1 MTQRKITSVMVN
13 QGCLVAYDGSEK
25 VKEFGQNF
33 VAAAVASPEKVI
45 TVNKGGLVEEWKF
58 DPKFPSLD
66 KVRMWGTSDNA
77 VSIQASGN
85 NCNVTR
91 ANGQTDM
98 YINGQ
103 KSRTVGSANTPAP
116 KTSNQSSSEDYEP
129 EQSYQQSNS
138 SADIPDGFMA
148 GMGHRCKVLI
158 TEPIPG
164 PWAKIVVWFTAISSA
179 VAAGVILYNIGEV
192 DSSLVISTLGLVAV
206 NVGLSYWLRH
216 AIAKVLVRSWYGA
229 PLVIL
234 GALIGQSYP
243 DIGVIVMAAGAIAW
257 FWPIWPIALIVI
269 CVVFVVMAA
278 VGKSVPTMDRR

>member
-1 MTQRKITSVMVN
+1 MTQRKVTSAMVN
-13 QGCLVAYDGSEK
+13 RGCLVVYDGPDK

-33 VAAAVASPEKVI
+33 VAAAAASPEKVI
-45 TVNKGGLVEEWKF
+45 TVDRGGLVEEWKF

-66 KVRMWGTSDNA
+66 KVRMWGISSDA

-85 NCNVTR
+85 NCSVTR

-98 YINGQ
+98 YVNGQ
-103 KSRTVGSANTPAP
+103 KHRTLGTANTP
-116 KTSNQSSSEDYEP
+116 KTSSEPSPGQDYQP
-129 EQSYQQSNS
+129 EQSYQQTESY
-138 SADIPDGFMA
+138 ADIPDGFMA
-148 GMGHRCKVLI
+148 GMGHRCKVVI

-179 VAAGVILYNIGEV
+179 IAAGVILYNTGEA
-192 DSSLVISTLGLVAV
+192 DSSLIVSTLGIVAV
-206 NVGLSYWLRH
+206 NAGLSYWLRH

-229 PLVIL
+229 PLVVL
-234 GALIGQSYP
+234 GALISQSYP
-243 DIGVIVMAAGAIAW
+243 DIGAIVMAAGAIAW

-278 VGKSVPTMDRR
+278 VGKCVPTMERR